1 MADEAKPPARPAGL
15 TESERRAA
23 RRAEQLRANLRRRKE
38 APTDSRPDKQPAA
51 K

>member
-1 MADEAKPPARPAGL
+1 MPDEPKPPVRPARL

-38 APTDSRPDKQPAA
+38 APAGSPPDKQPAA